1 MVLRNSK
8 QIAVRIR
15 FLNRNPPSE
24 SKGGFRLQKLVAV
37 GTCKSLIVTA
47 DLNF

>member
-8 QIAVRIR
+8 QIAARIR

-24 SKGGFRLQKLVAV
+24 SKGGFRLQK
-37 GTCKSLIVTA
+37 SLHPSRR
-47 DLNF
+47 DMDE